1 MTPEKSNGF
10 VIDWFSERICDIEI
24 VGLVSVSGI
33 SKNRC
38 EILSGMSLGNVASP
52 FSPLFS
58 GFWKLSFLRN
68 SSSVTWFSDAFSYNV
83 SATSSKI
90 KEQQTFVGLEQVPHG
105 GA

>member
-10 VIDWFSERICDIEI
+10 VIDGFSERICDIEI

-52 FSPLFS
+52 LFS
-58 GFWKLSFLRN
+58 GFWKLSFLGN

-90 KEQQTFVGLEQVPHG
+90 KEQQTFVGLEQVLYG
-105 GA
+105 GAECW